1 MIHQP
6 LLLIGQ
12 AVSHQ
17 TLTPIKKVGGG
28 LPRYRPETSF
38 TFETGDIVYMY

>member
-1 MIHQP
+1 MDEHHR
-6 LLLIGQ
+6 
-12 AVSHQ
+12 SY
-17 TLTPIKKVGGG
+17 VGGG

>member
-1 MIHQP
+1 
-6 LLLIGQ
+6 
-12 AVSHQ
+12 
-17 TLTPIKKVGGG
+17 VGGG